1 MVDSLRS
8 NPLGAVRAV
17 ETGSSARQAAERFEV
32 SASAAIKLMR
42 RVRQTGSPAPG
53 QIGGHRR
60 PLLEPHAD
68 LISTLVAGRPRITLA
83 ELQVALAERSIPVK
97 ALPTISLILHRLGLS
112 AQKTR
117 GEPPSRTG

>member
-17 ETGSSARQAAERFEV
+17 ETGSSAPQAAERFEV

-60 PLLEPHAD
+60 PPLELHAE

-83 ELQVALAERSIPVK
+83 ELQVALAERGIPSK
-97 ALPTISLILHRLGLS
+97 PCR
-112 AQKTR
+112 
-117 GEPPSRTG
+117 PSRSCCTGSAYRTKNTVRAAEQDR